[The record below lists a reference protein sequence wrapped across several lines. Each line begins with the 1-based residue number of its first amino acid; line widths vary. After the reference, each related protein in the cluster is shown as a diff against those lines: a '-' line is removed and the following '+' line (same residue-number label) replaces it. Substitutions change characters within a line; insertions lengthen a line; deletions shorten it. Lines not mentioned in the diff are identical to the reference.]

1 MNTEATQETGGLTE
15 QQAVDEMLSRWG
27 AVEKPAAADR
37 AAPVEEPSEEPEQ
50 TDPRAETLQSDAPA
64 EEEAAEEPDD
74 GEDEIDVGGQK
85 FKYPKALN
93 ETFQQVQAKVKEIE
107 AGATRKFQEAADL
120 RKAVEAQNQAVV
132 QLQKVAEANADL
144 IADHRWVARRMQQ
157 LEAIDINSVDTEAL
171 TRLNAEYNQLQA
183 TKTRIE
189 AQYGQNVQKMR
200 EEETKALAAKREHAE
215 KVLSA
220 RVKGWSPEHAK
231 KLSEYAISRGAPPE
245 ALQGISEAWMV
256 EILDDAAYGH
266 AMRNQKP
273 LVTKR
278 VAETPKTL
286 TSGSSGTKSA
296 TVAKVQ
302 SAEARFK
309 KSHSVDDAAMLLL
322 ARSQAKGK

>member
-15 QQAVDEMLSRWG
+15 QQAVDEMLTRWG
-27 AVEKPAAADR
+27 AKEKPEAKEE
-37 AAPVEEPSEEPEQ
+37 PVEEEPEQ

-64 EEEAAEEPDD
+64 EEEPAEEDD
-74 GEDEIDVGGQK
+74 GEIEIDVGGQK
-85 FKYPKALN
+85 FKAPKALN

-120 RKAVEAQNQAVV
+120 RKAVEAQTQAVQ

-157 LEAIDINSVDTEAL
+157 LEGIDINTVDTEAL

-215 KVLSA
+215 KVLTA

-245 ALQGISEAWMV
+245 ALQGIHEAWMV

-322 ARSQAKGK
+322 ARSQAKRK